1 MTSFPLSGPSART
14 PMARN
19 APSVD
24 STSSPSSR
32 PVTRVS
38 PIAGVLGAC
47 EGFAQPL
54 AIAPLDRLDECAEI
68 GMVLTQ
74 RIKQGVPVRETD
86 VAPHYRIARRDAR
99 GVSEATRG
107 IFQNGAMIVVPHH
120 HVHQT
125 VGKHV
130 RQMTAHR
137 QDTVMIGG

>member
-1 MTSFPLSGPSART
+1 MNADYLDIFFHYHLRLSAVLSAFICV
-14 PMARN
+14 PKILYLL
-19 APSVD
+19 VQ
-24 STSSPSSR
+24 
-32 PVTRVS
+32 

-120 HVHQT
+120 HV
-125 VGKHV
+125 
-130 RQMTAHR
+130 
-137 QDTVMIGG
+137 

>member
-1 MTSFPLSGPSART
+1 MNADYLDIFFHYHLRLSAVLSAFICV
-14 PMARN
+14 PKILYLL
-19 APSVD
+19 VQ
-24 STSSPSSR
+24 
-32 PVTRVS
+32 

-107 IFQNGAMIVVPHH
+107 IFQ
-120 HVHQT
+120 
-125 VGKHV
+125 
-130 RQMTAHR
+130 
-137 QDTVMIGG
+137 